1 MDISPFGAPLSLVA
15 LTIFT
20 FLLAGLVKGTIGLG
34 LPSIAIGLR
43 ALAMTPAQAA
53 AVMIFPSL
61 ITNVWQM
68 FIGVHLAAL
77 MRRLW
82 TLVLASAAGIWLGGG
97 VLTSANS
104 RFAALG
110 LGVALIVYA
119 ALGLSNIRFTVEPRQ
134 RSRHEW
140 WLNPI
145 VGLLTGLIAGGTG
158 VFVIPA
164 GPYFQAIG
172 LTKDE
177 LVQMLGL
184 SFTVSTITLG
194 VVLWRNGALHVA
206 NACGSM
212 LAVLPALAGMA
223 IGQRTVASPA
233 KRHSAGGSFSGCWCS
248 VRSRQCATCSN
259 YSITPSA
266 RATTDRGIVKPSA
279 LAVLRLTT
287 SSRVVG
293 CSTGRSAGLAP
304 LRILSTK

>member
-34 LPSIAIGLR
+34 LPSIAIGLL

-53 AVMIFPSL
+53 AIMIFPSL

-68 FIGVHLAAL
+68 FIGMHLAAL

-119 ALGLSNIRFTVEPRQ
+119 ALGLSKIRFTVEP
-134 RSRHEW
+134 RHEW

-164 GPYFQAIG
+164 WPYFQAIG
-172 LTKDE
+172 LTRDE
-177 LVQMLGL
+177 LVLMLGL

-194 VVLWRNGALHVA
+194 VVLWRDGALHFA
-206 NACGSM
+206 NAGGLM

-223 IGQRTVASPA
+223 IGPAHPRPRQRRDIPPV
-233 KRHSAGGSFSGCWCS
+233 
-248 VRSRQCATCSN
+248 VLSRTA
-259 YSITPSA
+259 
-266 RATTDRGIVKPSA
+266 A
-279 LAVLRLTT
+279 LGAQQAIRNLM
-287 SSRVVG
+287 
-293 CSTGRSAGLAP
+293 
-304 LRILSTK
+304 

>member
-34 LPSIAIGLR
+34 LPSIAIGLL

-53 AVMIFPSL
+53 AIMIFPSL
-61 ITNVWQM
+61 ITNIWQM
-68 FIGVHLAAL
+68 FIGMHLAAL

-82 TLVLASAAGIWLGGG
+82 TLVLASDAGIWLGGG

-119 ALGLSNIRFTVEPRQ
+119 ALGLSKIRFTVEP
-134 RSRHEW
+134 RHEW

-172 LTKDE
+172 LTRDE

-194 VVLWRNGALHVA
+194 VVLWRDGALHFA
-206 NACGSM
+206 NAGGSM

-223 IGQRTVASPA
+223 IGQRIAASPA
-233 KRHSAGGSFSGCWCS
+233 KRHFAGGSFSHCCCS
-248 VRSRQCATCSN
+248 ARSR
-259 YSITPSA
+259 
-266 RATTDRGIVKPSA
+266 
-279 LAVLRLTT
+279 
-287 SSRVVG
+287 
-293 CSTGRSAGLAP
+293 RSAIRCDQGVVS
-304 LRILSTK
+304 RG